1 MTTVEQLIQWLYT
14 QDPNKTV
21 LVMREYDCGGYMGYT
36 TEMVDLVLPKD
47 GDFGYSPNIDVFNTS
62 IWFGERG

>member
-1 MTTVEQLIQWLYT
+1 MTTVRDLIQWLYT

-21 LVMREYDCGGYMGYT
+21 LVMREYSHGWDTG

-47 GDFGYSPNIDVFNTS
+47 GDFGYSPNIDIFDTS
-62 IWFGERG
+62 IWFAER

>member
-1 MTTVEQLIQWLYT
+1 
-14 QDPNKTV
+14 
-21 LVMREYDCGGYMGYT
+21 MREYSHGWDTG

-47 GDFGYSPNIDVFNTS
+47 GDFGYSPNIDIFDTS